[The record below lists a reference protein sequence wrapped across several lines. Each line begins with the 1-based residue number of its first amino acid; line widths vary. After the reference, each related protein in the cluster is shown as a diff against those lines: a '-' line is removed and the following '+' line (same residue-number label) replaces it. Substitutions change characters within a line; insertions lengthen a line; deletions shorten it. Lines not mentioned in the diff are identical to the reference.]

1 MLTFLIYIFQF
12 HNFQFYLI
20 GAFLKLE
27 FKSGEHIDYCG
38 YAVHPM
44 AIEQVQK
51 SLNLWINQPNVHK
64 TSPSSDRSADNKQLK
79 KHISGHF
86 GSLGKKRHPWASIG

>member
-44 AIEQVQK
+44 AIEQVKK
-51 SLNLWINQPNVHK
+51 SLNLLINQPDVHK
-64 TSPSSDRSADNKQLK
+64 TSSSFNPCHSAENKPIK
-79 KHISGHF
+79 VHILGHF
-86 GSLGKKRHPWASIG
+86 GSRG